1 MNSISAIVEELY
13 RISAGLLY
21 LFEVEIPEIKND
33 TDLYELRWAI
43 YYKHLSLEHCIQ
55 RLQKLKEDLK

>member
-1 MNSISAIVEELY
+1 MSDISKLTQELY

-21 LFEVEIPEIKND
+21 LFEIEIPEIETD

-43 YYKHLSLEHCIQ
+43 YYKHLDLEHCIQ
-55 RLQKLKEDLK
+55 QLQKLMEDLK